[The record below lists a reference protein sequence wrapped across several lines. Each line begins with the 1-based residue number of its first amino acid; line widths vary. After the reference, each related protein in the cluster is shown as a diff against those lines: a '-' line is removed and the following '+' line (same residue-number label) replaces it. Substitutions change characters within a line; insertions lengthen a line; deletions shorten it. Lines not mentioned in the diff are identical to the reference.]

1 MGRKQKAMKPV
12 EITDASF
19 EAEVLK
25 STVPVVV
32 DFWAPWCGP
41 CRMMAPVLDAAA
53 EKLGGPIKFAKMNT
67 DDNPKMPGRFQIMAI
82 PSLLVF
88 DQGEEKDRAVGF
100 VPAPQL
106 EQWLKSFAPAP
117 GEKPAGQ
124 G

>member
-1 MGRKQKAMKPV
+1 MKPL

-25 STVPVVV
+25 SDRPVIV

-41 CRMMAPVLDAAA
+41 CRMMSPVLDAAA
-53 EKLGGPIKFAKMNT
+53 EKMGGALKFTKFNT
-67 DDNPKMPGRFQIMAI
+67 DENPRMARQFQIMAI

-88 DQGEEKDRAVGF
+88 EKGQEKDRAVGF
-100 VPAPQL
+100 VPQPEL
-106 EQWLKSFAPAP
+106 ENWLRSFAPAA
-117 GEKPAGQ
+117 PASEAQ

>member
-1 MGRKQKAMKPV
+1 MKPV

-53 EKLGGPIKFAKMNT
+53 EKLGGPIKFAKLNT
-67 DDNPKMPGRFQIMAI
+67 DENSKMPGRFQIMAI

-106 EQWLKSFAPAP
+106 EQWLKSFAPAS
-117 GEKPAGQ
+117 GEKPAEQ

>member
-1 MGRKQKAMKPV
+1 MKPL
-12 EITDASF
+12 EISDASF

-25 STVPVVV
+25 SDVPVVV

-53 EKLGGPIKFAKMNT
+53 EKMGGPLKFAKINT
-67 DDNPKMPGRFQIMAI
+67 DDNPRMSGKYQIMAI

-88 DQGEEKDRAVGF
+88 EKGEERDRAVGF
-100 VPAPQL
+100 VPAPEL
-106 EQWLKSFAPAP
+106 ENWLKTFAPAP
-117 GEKPAGQ
+117 SPEGGSR